1 MKDSKDSRDDKDSK
15 DSQGGRDGRDRRDD
29 RYSRDSRDSRD
40 VRDDLFGGMLKETWM
55 RRRFWN
61 RHVAATLVLWTV
73 CAAASAQPADGWV
86 TAAAYSE
93 MHIVVPEDAS
103 AIVRQAGELFQRYW
117 QACTS
122 RELTISSVNEGRINV
137 WIGPDLITDDLLD
150 ASALEGL
157 GAEGCLVQTFSPSR
171 RYARL
176 GAAKQLIIAGETDR
190 GTLNGVFEFFK
201 RFAGV
206 QWLCEGA
213 TAPERLRFTFPEI
226 DFRHAPHFQYR
237 EVGRYGPHV
246 VLDSEYRR
254 AHHLSDRYAPGP
266 FGAETL
272 HDLLPPEIYFTEHP
286 EYYALIGGKRVA
298 KDPDGRPAQLCLSNP
313 DVAEAALAEITKMI
327 RLDIAG
333 ADPDLTTR
341 RDRVARDPHRKT
353 WSIAPMAG
361 AACECAACR
370 AMEEAG
376 ESPAGTLITLVNR
389 VAEGLDTAF
398 PGAGYRAHTLVRGA
412 WRRPPVSIR
421 PRDGV
426 IVQIS
431 TADCDFRRRLSDR
444 DSAVNA
450 SFVEDLKGWAAI
462 ARTLYVWDYGA
473 NCSDPLEPHPN
484 LHTIQ
489 ENIRLFDQYLVKGV
503 YVQLADEPGAEWA
516 ELNALRS
523 YLYASMLWDPDLFLD
538 ELTERFLDAYY
549 GRASDHVRAYI
560 ALCAEKAVAA
570 ERLDPLAPAMW
581 FDAEA
586 AAQADTLFE
595 EALALPLSDDQRR
608 RVIVA
613 RLPAL
618 WVLAGR
624 PETEVAT
631 KAMPERPDRSAA
643 DILLNIAPADALTRY
658 AAALAIYHRDNTWRD
673 P

>member
-1 MKDSKDSRDDKDSK
+1 MKDGEDIW
-15 DSQGGRDGRDRRDD
+15 DD
-29 RYSRDSRDSRD
+29 RYSRDSRGIRN
-40 VRDDLFGGMLKETWM
+40 DLFGGILKGMWV
-55 RRRFWN
+55 RPILWN
-61 RHVAATLVLWTV
+61 RHVAATLALWTV

-117 QACTS
+117 QICTS

-137 WIGPDLITDDLLD
+137 WIGPDLITNDLLD
-150 ASALEGL
+150 ASVLEGL

-171 RYARL
+171 RHARL
-176 GAAKQLIIAGETDR
+176 GAAKQLIIAGKTDL

-213 TAPERLRFTFPEI
+213 IVPERLRFTFPEI
-226 DFRHAPHFQYR
+226 DFRHTPHFQYR
-237 EVGRYGPHV
+237 EVGRYGPHL

-254 AHHLSDRYAPGP
+254 AHHLADRYAPGP

-272 HDLLPPEIYFTEHP
+272 HDLLPPEIYFSDHP
-286 EYYALIGGKRVA
+286 EYYALVGGKRVA
-298 KDPDGRPAQLCLSNP
+298 QDPDGRPTQLCFSNP
-313 DVAEAALAEITKMI
+313 DVAEAALAEISKMI
-327 RLDIAG
+327 RLDMAG
-333 ADPDLTTR
+333 ADPHLIAR
-341 RDRVARDPHRKT
+341 RGRVARDPHRKT
-353 WSIAPMAG
+353 WSIAPMPG
-361 AACECAACR
+361 ATCECAACR
-370 AMEEAG
+370 AIEAAG
-376 ESPAGTLITLVNR
+376 ESQAGNLIVFVNR
-389 VAEGLDTAF
+389 VAEGLDAAF
-398 PGAGYRAHTLVRGA
+398 PGAGYRVHTLVRGA

-421 PRDGV
+421 PRDNV

-444 DSAVNA
+444 DSAVNT

-462 ARTLYVWDYGA
+462 AHTLYVWDYGA
-473 NCSDPLEPHPN
+473 NCSHPLEPLPN

-538 ELTERFLDAYY
+538 ELTDRFLGAYY
-549 GRASDHVRAYI
+549 GRAADHVRAYI
-560 ALCAEKAVAA
+560 ALCAERAVAA
-570 ERLDPLAPAMW
+570 ERLDPLAPAIW

-586 AAQADTLFE
+586 AAQADTLFN
-595 EALALPLSDDQRR
+595 EALTLPLSDDQRR
-608 RVIVA
+608 RVILA

-624 PETEVAT
+624 PETAVAT
-631 KAMPERPDRSAA
+631 RAMPYSPDKSAA
-643 DILLNIAPADALTRY
+643 DILLNITPADALTRY
-658 AAALAIYHRDNTWRD
+658 AAALAIYNTSNIWRD